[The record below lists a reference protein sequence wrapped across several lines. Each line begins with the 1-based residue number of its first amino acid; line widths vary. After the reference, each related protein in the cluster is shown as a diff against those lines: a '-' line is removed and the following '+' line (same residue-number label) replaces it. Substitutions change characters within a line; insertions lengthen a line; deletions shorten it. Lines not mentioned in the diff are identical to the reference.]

1 MIVVVRPNT
10 KTVTVVPTT
19 SEVVVNSPITA
30 LSQMNDVNIS
40 NPVDGDILKY
50 ESGEW
55 INSPIGADLNFTYN
69 QSPASAVWTI
79 NHNLNKFPNYTVI
92 DSSGDEVEGDVT
104 YINNNQL
111 TLTFSAAFSGTAY
124 LN

>member
-30 LSQMNDVNIS
+30 LNQMNDVNIS

-55 INSPIGADLNFTYN
+55 INSPTVVD
-69 QSPASAVWTI
+69 
-79 NHNLNKFPNYTVI
+79 NL
-92 DSSGDEVEGDVT
+92 DGG
-104 YINNNQL
+104 
-111 TLTFSAAFSGTAY
+111 TF
-124 LN
+124 N